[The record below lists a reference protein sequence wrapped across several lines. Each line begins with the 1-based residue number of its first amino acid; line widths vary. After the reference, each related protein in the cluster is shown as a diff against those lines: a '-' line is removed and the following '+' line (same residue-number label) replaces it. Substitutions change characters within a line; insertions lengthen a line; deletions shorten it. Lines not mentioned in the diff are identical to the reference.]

1 MSFLLYWLAMPLLPW
16 ALQNLLVALML
27 PTFVPQHCT
36 VEQGS
41 IILSSD
47 GCSWFARRV
56 HTPCCLSLV
65 ELRSKDGDHYIVNG
79 SKIFITSGMRADFYT
94 VAVRTGEQGD
104 GAGGISLLLIE
115 RDTPGFS
122 RTQLDKQGW
131 WCSDTAALHFD
142 DCRVP
147 ASNLIGQENKGFL
160 GIMLNFNNEVRCPT
174 CFETSHLVLSC
185 NLALLTSLTPLAH
198 TPSHC
203 SLFTS
208 LCLTLSLA
216 LPLVCL
222 LATLQRIAIA
232 VQAIGLARACLEE
245 AVAWSRERHTF
256 GEPLIARQVIQHKLV
271 DMYTRI
277 EATAAFTESVT
288 AQAAAG
294 KADVARV
301 SVVKNVATDMLA
313 FVSSEAV
320 QILGACVC
328 VCVVSS
334 EYCFAV
340 HDNHETLV
348 ACFQQVAVATCVAPR
363 ASECIER

>member
-1 MSFLLYWLAMPLLPW
+1 M
-16 ALQNLLVALML
+16 
-27 PTFVPQHCT
+27 
-36 VEQGS
+36 
-41 IILSSD
+41 
-47 GCSWFARRV
+47 
-56 HTPCCLSLV
+56 

-160 GIMLNFNNEVRCPT
+160 GIMLNFNNEVWCPT
-174 CFETSHLVLSC
+174 CFETSYLVLPC
-185 NLALLTSLTPLAH
+185 NLALLTILLPLLSAH
-198 TPSHC
+198 

-208 LCLTLSLA
+208 LCATLSLV
-216 LPLVCL
+216 LPLVYL
-222 LATLQRIAIA
+222 LAPLQRIAIA

-328 VCVVSS
+328 GQLWVWRC
-334 EYCFAV
+334 
-340 HDNHETLV
+340 T
-348 ACFQQVAVATCVAPR
+348 P
-363 ASECIER
+363 